1 MKWAKKSD
9 NALVDNE
16 NNLLSLQVFVMHLLF
31 SNTHLNVVI
40 LSLLF
45 IDFAF
50 VDKMTRLILI
60 LTSLTLMRIASQRP
74 SEETQSKRYP
84 NKWYC
89 LFFVYCF
96 PSFCQSIYPFFP
108 SLRNSNQFWP
118 CRSTELKSL
127 K

>member
-31 SNTHLNVVI
+31 NNTHLNVVI

-96 PSFCQSIYPFFP
+96 PSFCQSIYPFSP